1 MNAVEEVPA
10 PSRWSWVS
18 CPNPFYLLS
27 AACVL
32 HSSCWS
38 LPARDSGMPP
48 LIVPSLVAGYTLVLA
63 LTTLLV
69 VRRWKVWDDARSMLV
84 MILILC
90 VDLALIGDEWLIVS
104 PDWGARLHVAGFLF
118 SVGITELILH
128 GLRLRLSWLWRGP
141 HYLQMALVFLWP
153 SLVTSIPPDDPLRR
167 GLIHLYFLA
176 TGLSFGSLWFA
187 ARSGPDHVTMPP
199 GWKWPIH
206 PWAWFI
212 VNSFTGLARG
222 FSMTLSLDP
231 VFKLSRDA
239 ALNQLQS
246 IADWSFLTPLLL
258 AWSVV
263 VFECGHRSQKSLV
276 RLTGLLL
283 AWAGVLFSIP
293 HAPLNGAQSAHMT
306 WLGEQGVD
314 LWSAA
319 LVAGITCFLW
329 MDLRG
334 SRGASW
340 SVLAT
345 LLALGVTDGDPG
357 LKLLPVDHWSTV
369 PLWVAAVWWIVR
381 PTTWHSSG
389 LQLVAAA
396 LFLVVAYGEQ
406 VLANPVYSPL
416 GLVGRLLEL
425 VIILLVARG
434 ADPLAKG
441 LRADVMLLVA
451 VHGVWLLGAQWFG
464 APRLP
469 PRLVD
474 IWLVL
479 CGNGLIAWRAGE
491 DWTRQ
496 VAIFTAAVAYLL
508 HLSLGFE
515 VIETRFHWTG
525 WRAFASGL
533 LLLHVGVA
541 FSIWK
546 SRNQDSQ
553 IHLSET
559 NS

>member
-1 MNAVEEVPA
+1 MNAVAETSA

-104 PDWGARLHVAGFLF
+104 PHWGARLHVAGFLF
-118 SVGITELILH
+118 TVGITELILR
-128 GLRLRLSWLWRGP
+128 GLQLQLSWLWRGP
-141 HYLQMALVFLWP
+141 HYLQMALVFIWP
-153 SLVTSIPPDDPLRR
+153 RLVTSIPPDDPLRR
-167 GLIHLYFLA
+167 GLIHLYFVA
-176 TGLSFGSLWFA
+176 IGLSFGLLWLA
-187 ARSGPDHVTMPP
+187 ARRGPSGVVMPP

-231 VFKLSRDA
+231 VFKLSREA

-263 VFECGHRSQKSLV
+263 VFEFGHRSQKSLV

-293 HAPLNGAQSAHMT
+293 HVPLNGAQSAHMT

-319 LVAGITCFLW
+319 IVAGITCFLW
-329 MDLRG
+329 MDWRG
-334 SRGASW
+334 SRTASW
-340 SVLAT
+340 CVLAGLLT
-345 LLALGVTDGDPG
+345 LGITDGVPG
-357 LKLLPVDHWSTV
+357 LKVLPVDQWSTA
-369 PLWVAAVWWIVR
+369 PLWFATIWWIAR

-389 LQLVAAA
+389 RQLVAAV
-396 LFLVVAYGEQ
+396 LFLTVAYGEQ

-425 VIILLVARG
+425 LIILLVARG

-464 APRLP
+464 EPRLT

-491 DWTRQ
+491 NWTRQ

-515 VIETRFHWTG
+515 AVETHFQWTG

-541 FSIWK
+541 FSVWK
-546 SRNQDSQ
+546 GRNQDPQVPLPES
-553 IHLSET
+553 